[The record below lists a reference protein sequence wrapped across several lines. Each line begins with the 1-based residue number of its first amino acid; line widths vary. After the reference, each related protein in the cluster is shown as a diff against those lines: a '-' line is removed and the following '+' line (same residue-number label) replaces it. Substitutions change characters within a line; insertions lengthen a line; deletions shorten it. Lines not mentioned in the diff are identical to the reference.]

1 MKKVISTKNAPAA
14 IGPYSQA
21 IEAGGFLFVSGQIA
35 IDPQTGEQIKT
46 TIAAQ
51 TKQALENMGAILCE
65 ASCGF
70 DDVVKVTVYLTS
82 MDYFKEMGE
91 VYKTYFPENPPARAA
106 VAVKELPLGF
116 DVEMD
121 AIVKL
126 P

>member
-21 IEAGGFLFVSGQIA
+21 IQAGDFLFVSGQIA
-35 IDPQTGEQIKT
+35 IDPETGEQIKT
-46 TIAAQ
+46 TIAEQ
-51 TKQALENMGAILCE
+51 TRRALKNMGAILSE
-65 ASCGF
+65 AGCSF
-70 DDVVKVTVYLTS
+70 SDVVKVTVYLTS

-91 VYKTYFPENPPARAA
+91 IYKTFFTENPPARAA